1 MYSMYLFIAAGVLAV
16 IFGLRKLLSSHQKR
30 ILSPFHQGR
39 VIPQERSSSEQA
51 ERERA
56 EAGLMKI
63 AGEVP
68 ESHQTHNSSIPVSKQ
83 TSQRVG
89 SSDEAWTATATIP
102 MAAGS
107 MSSGNRLSTWN
118 DRKLFSDFR
127 GILSED
133 PEAIPLPAPEEL
145 PIPNDDFVFGSLT
158 PSIAQLLPE
167 SESRREV
174 QRKALIGAGYHSRAA
189 WLNLSA
195 IRFTLSFL
203 ALVIVGFWLIMA
215 PPAIEPWLLGLLVMA
230 PLFMWALPPLIVN
243 FKAAE
248 RKIDIERGLPDVL
261 DMMNMGIS
269 QGLTVPQSLRRI
281 SQEIAEAH
289 PALSEELHII
299 NQQAQ
304 VGNLPHALRS
314 FAQRIDSPEVN
325 SFTSLLI
332 QSETTGTSI
341 SRALAEY
348 SDSIRAT
355 LKERADARANAASF
369 KLLFPVALFLMPSVF
384 LFLLGPA
391 IVQMSDFFNTQA
403 EVLQQDRQNA
413 VRSLDQQP
421 QLDLRRFQQ
430 NGGAFGGQIQ

>member
-1 MYSMYLFIAAGVLAV
+1 MNSMYLLLAAGVLAIV
-16 IFGLRKLLSSHQKR
+16 FGLRRLLSTRQKR

-39 VIPQERSSSEQA
+39 VFPPESSSSEMS

-63 AGEVP
+63 AGELP
-68 ESHQTHNSSIPVSKQ
+68 D
-83 TSQRVG
+83 SQRVQNKSVSF
-89 SSDEAWTATATIP
+89 SSHNREQNGLTAETLTSTATMKPTL
-102 MAAGS
+102 S
-107 MSSGNRLSTWN
+107 NRRSTWN
-118 DRKLFSDFR
+118 DRKLFSEFR
-127 GILSED
+127 GILSD
-133 PEAIPLPAPEEL
+133 DTEAVSLPAPEEL
-145 PIPNDDFVFGSLT
+145 PIANEDFVFGSLT

-195 IRFTLSFL
+195 IRFALSFL
-203 ALVIVGFWLIMA
+203 SLVVVGLWLIAA

-230 PLFMWALPPLIVN
+230 PLFMWALPPLVVS
-243 FKAAE
+243 FQAAE

-281 SQEIAEAH
+281 SHEISEAH
-289 PALSEELHII
+289 PALSAELHIV

-304 VGNLPHALRS
+304 VGNLSHALRS
-314 FAQRIDSPEVN
+314 FAQRIESTEVN
-325 SFTSLLI
+325 SFTSLLV

-341 SRALAEY
+341 ARALTDY

-391 IVQMSDFFNTQA
+391 IVQMSDFFNNQA

-430 NGGAFGGQIQ
+430 DGGALNVQP

>member
-39 VIPQERSSSEQA
+39 AIPQERTSAEQA

-68 ESHQTHNSSIPVSKQ
+68 ESHQLQNSSIPISKQ
-83 TSQRVG
+83 TSQRIG
-89 SSDEAWTATATIP
+89 SSDEAWTTTATIP
-102 MAAGS
+102 I
-107 MSSGNRLSTWN
+107 SSGNRLSTWN
-118 DRKLFSDFR
+118 DRKLFSDFK

-133 PEAIPLPAPEEL
+133 AETGPLPAPEEL

-158 PSIAQLLPE
+158 PAIAQLLPE
-167 SESRREV
+167 SDARREL
-174 QRKALIGAGYHSRAA
+174 QRKALAGAGYHSRAA

-281 SQEIAEAH
+281 SHEISEAH
-289 PALSEELHII
+289 PALSEELHIV

-325 SFTSLLI
+325 SFTSLLV

-430 NGGAFGGQIQ
+430 NGGAFGGQPQ